1 MIRRFVRV
9 VALIGLAAVGL
20 ILVVMILLII
30 ANARDPYGGPIE
42 PAG

>member
-1 MIRRFVRV
+1 MGRV
-9 VALIGLAAVGL
+9 ARIVALIGLATVGL
-20 ILVVMILLII
+20 VIVVTILLII

>member
-1 MIRRFVRV
+1 MRRTMRVLMIVVLGTVGFVV
-9 VALIGLAAVGL
+9 LAT
-20 ILVVMILLII
+20 ILLII

>member
-1 MIRRFVRV
+1 MRRATR
-9 VALIGLAAVGL
+9 ILA
-20 ILVVMILLII
+20 LVVLGTVGFVVLATILLII